1 MKDLTIDI
9 GEWRL
14 NCRAT
19 AIIIHDNKILLHHN
33 VKEPYYAL
41 VGGRIK
47 IGENSA
53 DTVKREFK
61 EETGKDIELTGYIA
75 TIENFFEA
83 NNKKYH
89 EITFVHK
96 AEFVDE
102 KDKKTLETIKNIE
115 GDTEK
120 NVEYEWIDLNNIDKT
135 PIRPEVLKK
144 ILTKKVYPTHE
155 INNDLR
161 PCKFFEYV
169 FNDKKIRSIYNQI
182 DENENNNDKI
192 WAHHNWDHV
201 VNVMNITNKIL
212 TDLNYDKDTIESA
225 KLAAILHD
233 IGAIDGKENHAYKSY
248 KFAEQY
254 FDENNIKFAKRD
266 MVLEA
271 IKNHSDGFDSDNVIQ
286 LVLILADKIEL
297 KSTRPTQKGLEVIG
311 MRQTQYINN
320 IDFKIENGEL
330 TIKFE
335 TDNKIDKKELEEYY
349 FMKKVGNAI
358 KSFASK
364 LNLKYNVLFNENKW
378 TEIL

>member
-212 TDLNYDKDTIESA
+212 TDLNYDEDTIESA

-286 LVLILADKIEL
+286 LALILADKIEL
-297 KSTRPTQKGLEVIG
+297 KSTRPTKKGLEIIG

-320 IDFKIENGEL
+320 IDFKIEN
-330 TIKFE
+330 
-335 TDNKIDKKELEEYY
+335 
-349 FMKKVGNAI
+349 
-358 KSFASK
+358 
-364 LNLKYNVLFNENKW
+364 
-378 TEIL
+378 

>member
-1 MKDLTIDI
+1 MQKQ
-9 GEWRL
+9 
-14 NCRAT
+14 
-19 AIIIHDNKILLHHN
+19 
-33 VKEPYYAL
+33 
-41 VGGRIK
+41 
-47 IGENSA
+47 ENSCSSSWS
-53 DTVKREFK
+53 TK
-61 EETGKDIELTGYIA
+61 
-75 TIENFFEA
+75 
-83 NNKKYH
+83 
-89 EITFVHK
+89 
-96 AEFVDE
+96 
-102 KDKKTLETIKNIE
+102 LETIKNIE
-115 GDTEK
+115 GDEEK
-120 NVEYEWIDLNNIDKT
+120 NIEYEWIDLNNIDKT

-192 WAHHNWDHV
+192 WAHHNWNHV

-212 TDLNYDKDTIESA
+212 TDLNYDEDTIESA

-286 LVLILADKIEL
+286 LALILADKIEL
-297 KSTRPTQKGLEVIG
+297 KSTRPTKKGLEVIG

-335 TDNKIDKKELEEYY
+335 TDNKIDKNIVNKVIENYDYLVEICEKVR
-349 FMKKVGNAI
+349 KKNN
-358 KSFASK
+358 S
-364 LNLKYNVLFNENKW
+364 KYNDLIRKYNEINNQYEELCRDK
-378 TEIL
+378 TES

>member
-47 IGENSA
+47 IGENSE

-61 EETGKDIELTGYIA
+61 EEIGKDIELIGYIA

-102 KDKKTLETIKNIE
+102 KDKRTLETIKNIE
-115 GDTEK
+115 GDEEK
-120 NVEYEWIDLNNIDKT
+120 NIEYEWIDLNNIDKT

-161 PCKFFEYV
+161 PCK
-169 FNDKKIRSIYNQI
+169 
-182 DENENNNDKI
+182 
-192 WAHHNWDHV
+192 
-201 VNVMNITNKIL
+201 
-212 TDLNYDKDTIESA
+212 
-225 KLAAILHD
+225 
-233 IGAIDGKENHAYKSY
+233 
-248 KFAEQY
+248 
-254 FDENNIKFAKRD
+254 
-266 MVLEA
+266 
-271 IKNHSDGFDSDNVIQ
+271 
-286 LVLILADKIEL
+286 
-297 KSTRPTQKGLEVIG
+297 
-311 MRQTQYINN
+311 
-320 IDFKIENGEL
+320 
-330 TIKFE
+330 
-335 TDNKIDKKELEEYY
+335 
-349 FMKKVGNAI
+349 
-358 KSFASK
+358 
-364 LNLKYNVLFNENKW
+364 
-378 TEIL
+378 